1 MKILS
6 IITVGGQ
13 HIKWFVGC
21 LVIMI
26 SVMSCD
32 TGYMLPLDNNK
43 FSYDISLSKDSMVKV
58 SGMYFNGCHFLLFD
72 LKGEYVINPDS
83 LKLKL
88 CDENITLG
96 KLLPCSKTDTYNKNN
111 THVKNRLISVQLR
124 YERKDKDQGINEPL
138 VLFVLPSNFI
148 MRNDKR
154 VLTDSL
160 RIVLKRPKGKYLW

>member
-88 CDENITLG
+88 CDENIKLG

-124 YERKDKDQGINEPL
+124 YERKDKDQGIN
-138 VLFVLPSNFI
+138 
-148 MRNDKR
+148 
-154 VLTDSL
+154 
-160 RIVLKRPKGKYLW
+160 

>member
-88 CDENITLG
+88 CDENIKLG

-138 VLFVLPSNFI
+138 VLFVLPS
-148 MRNDKR
+148 
-154 VLTDSL
+154 SL
-160 RIVLKRPKGKYLW
+160 